1 MGDLHC
7 VDVKTPFCGI
17 SPPSQPVVD
26 LLHLVVLLD
35 NLLITL
41 LLIGGGLSSMPLVQ
55 PVLLVAV
62 HARQQGC

>member
-1 MGDLHC
+1 MGDLNC
-7 VDVKTPFCGI
+7 VDVKTPFCSI

-41 LLIGGGLSSMPLVQ
+41 LLLIGSLPSKPLLQ

-62 HARQQGC
+62 HAR

>member
-1 MGDLHC
+1 MGDLNC

-35 NLLITL
+35 NLLITPL
-41 LLIGGGLSSMPLVQ
+41 LLIGGLPSKPLLQ

-62 HARQQGC
+62 PAR

>member
-41 LLIGGGLSSMPLVQ
+41 LLLIGGGLPSKPLLQ

-62 HARQQGC
+62 HAR

>member
-41 LLIGGGLSSMPLVQ
+41 LLLIGGLPSKPLLQ

-62 HARQQGC
+62 HTR

>member
-17 SPPSQPVVD
+17 SSPSQPVVD

-41 LLIGGGLSSMPLVQ
+41 LLLIGGLPSKPLLQ

-62 HARQQGC
+62 HTR